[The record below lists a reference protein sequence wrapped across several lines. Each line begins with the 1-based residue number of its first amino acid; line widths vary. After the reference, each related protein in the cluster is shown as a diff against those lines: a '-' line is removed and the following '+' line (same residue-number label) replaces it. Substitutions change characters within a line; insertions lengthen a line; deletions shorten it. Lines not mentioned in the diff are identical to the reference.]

1 MSIVFDSKE
10 RIARS
15 NIYSI
20 FGKLLRRCTQNNDN
34 GDILL
39 LKPGCLLWSKSIPFA
54 LTRTGLIEAIRIITI
69 SITRSTFVYPFAREL
84 SLQKKRCCVF

>member
-10 RIARS
+10 LPVQTSILYLANCFAVVRKIMIME
-15 NIYSI
+15 IY
-20 FGKLLRRCTQNNDN
+20 FF
-34 GDILL
+34 

-69 SITRSTFVYPFAREL
+69 SITRSTFVCPFAREL